1 MNTWSSSA
9 AELKARHVS
18 TSDFTSYRAIT
29 RSESDAFSL
38 HDTVVPAGATLELC
52 YQGRREYVYVLS
64 GTADVTQAESGETI
78 SVSAGDTYVVFE
90 GERHTLHATS
100 ELRGICCFTP
110 PTRGDE
116 VHDATGSY
124 PL

>member
-1 MNTWSSSA
+1 MNIWSPNA
-9 AELKARHVS
+9 PHLNQRHVR
-18 TSDFTSYRAIT
+18 TDGFTSYRAIT
-29 RSESDAFSL
+29 SSECAEFSM
-38 HDTVVPAGATLELC
+38 HDTVVPAGTTLDLC

-64 GTADVTQAESGETI
+64 GTAEITKPDSGEVV
-78 SVSAGDTYVVFE
+78 SVRAGDTYVVFE
-90 GERHTLHATS
+90 GERHSLHAIT

-116 VHDATGSY
+116 VHDASGSY